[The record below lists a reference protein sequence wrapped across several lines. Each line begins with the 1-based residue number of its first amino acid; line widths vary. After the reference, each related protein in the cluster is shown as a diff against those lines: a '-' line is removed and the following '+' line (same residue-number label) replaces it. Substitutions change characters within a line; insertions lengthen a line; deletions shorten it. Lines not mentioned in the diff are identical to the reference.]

1 MWIYL
6 TLCMDMPEE
15 KLVAMRI
22 RREREKVNLSQME
35 LSFKAGLSQNM
46 VQFIETGKRVPTLR
60 TLIKICR
67 ALNIS
72 PVVLFKDDDQ
82 LHQEMKERVIELI
95 RRYL

>member
-1 MWIYL
+1 
-6 TLCMDMPEE
+6 MDMPEE